1 MVDGGIAVLGET
13 LAGQFER
20 QLLASLLLVLGFLL
34 SMWLLRRLR
43 GRVRERYDPEIAE
56 IVHLGGLAGVV
67 LAGSYLL
74 AAIWGLT
81 WVFRFLAQT
90 VPPDEWTAIQQVGT
104 AVILVT
110 AYLLIRVINR
120 SFDRLEDEGAIT
132 KHQMEVAYH
141 VADAAIG
148 VAAAVV
154 VLSLWGIDLTN
165 LFIGAGV
172 ASAVLGLAAQKT
184 VAAVIAGFVL
194 LFARPFRAGDWV
206 GITREDGTERSGI
219 VQDVTIS
226 HTKIRT
232 FNDEHVLVPND
243 EITSNQLTNYS
254 RSDRLRI
261 DVEVG
266 VDFETDLGR
275 ACEVVREAAEESD
288 PVADTPSPE
297 VVLKRFDDSAI
308 VLELQFWIDRPA
320 RRRAWRARTA
330 VIRAVKAAFDR
341 EGITIPFPQR
351 THEPRGEDGFR
362 IDSLPDDLAERVAR
376 APDVDAE

>member
-1 MVDGGIAVLGET
+1 MVGATMGVLGEW
-13 LAGQFER
+13 LADGVER
-20 QLLASLLLVLGFLL
+20 QLLASALVVLGLLLSVRLLGH
-34 SMWLLRRLR
+34 LR
-43 GRVRERYDPEIAE
+43 GRARERYDPEIAE

-74 AAIWGLT
+74 AAVWGLT
-81 WVFRFLAQT
+81 WVFRFLART

-110 AYLLIRVINR
+110 AYLLIRVVNR

-148 VAAAVV
+148 VIAVV
-154 VLSLWGIDLTN
+154 IVLSLWGIDLTN

-266 VDFETDLGR
+266 VDYETDLER
-275 ACEVVREAAEESD
+275 AREVVGEAAEGTD
-288 PVADTPSPE
+288 PIAETPSPE

-308 VLELQFWIDRPA
+308 VLELQFWIDHPA
-320 RRRAWRARTA
+320 RRHAWRARTA
-330 VIRAVKAAFDR
+330 VIQAIKVAFDR
-341 EGITIPFPQR
+341 EDITIPFPQR
-351 THEPRGEDGFR
+351 THEPRGEGFPL
-362 IDSLPDDLAERVAR
+362 DSLPDDLPAQVTRT
-376 APDVDAE
+376 PDVDAE